1 MTLKEAM
8 NISLSGY
15 GPCSQHTLAE
25 WLHARDIFRRNQEA
39 AMKQIS
45 LKAYNPAETVN
56 S

>member
-1 MTLKEAM
+1 MNLRQAM

-45 LKAYNPAETVN
+45 LKAYSLAETVN